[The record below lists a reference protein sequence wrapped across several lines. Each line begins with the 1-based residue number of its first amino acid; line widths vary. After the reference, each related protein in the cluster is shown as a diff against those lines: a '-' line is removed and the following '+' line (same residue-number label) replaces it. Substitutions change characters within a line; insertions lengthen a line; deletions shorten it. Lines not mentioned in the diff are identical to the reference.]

1 MVSSEALSVK
11 NGRWQMTEDRYISK
25 IVDAW
30 VKENCLTTF
39 LPHDFPVP
47 GMFSSLGEK
56 AKKYPRQLP
65 ARGYFRI
72 KKEEQLTAA

>member
-25 IVDAW
+25 IVDVW

-39 LPHDFPVP
+39 LPHDFPLP
-47 GMFSSLGEK
+47 GMFSSLGKRQKNTPGSYLHGGILES
-56 AKKYPRQLP
+56 KK
-65 ARGYFRI
+65 
-72 KKEEQLTAA
+72 KSN

>member
-65 ARGYFRI
+65 ARG
-72 KKEEQLTAA
+72 